1 MTRKTFKTEEDFNL
15 NLIELAVAA
24 FRHARVARAVEEL
37 TDSRR
42 PQDVE
47 AGTVG
52 VPRAEPKTLRL
63 GRNVRVSW
71 NVPEPEA
78 CERILK

>member
-1 MTRKTFKTEEDFNL
+1 MCAIP

-24 FRHARVARAVEEL
+24 FHHARVARAVEEL

-42 PQDVE
+42 AQDVK

-52 VPRAEPKTLRL
+52 VSRAEPGTLRL
-63 GRNVRVSW
+63 GRNVRTARGV
-71 NVPEPEA
+71 
-78 CERILK
+78 L